1 MTSTSDRLMHLLG
14 FGIFSPMSHCVGSW
28 KHPLDNKSEY
38 HWARPEVWQQ
48 IARDC
53 ERGKLDA
60 FFFADQWSAYGV
72 YKASTDYAIKHAVQF
87 PIHDPT
93 LLIPMMAA
101 VTRNLGFATTLSA
114 TYYPPYMA
122 ARKFTTLDWLTN
134 GRIAWNIV
142 TSFHAGEAENFG
154 LEDLIKHGDRYA
166 RAHEYMDVCMK
177 LWNSWD
183 DDAIIMDTDTGI
195 FADPAK
201 VHPINHSG
209 DHFRVPGFSPAIPG
223 PQHHP
228 VLFQAGSSPDGRDFC
243 TRWAEASFSIVI
255 GTDQKR
261 AFIEDMDN
269 RLLKWDRKPG
279 DLKYLFGIQ
288 PIVALSEAEAKEKQA
303 MTNELTP
310 YEGAATVLSGHT
322 GTDFS
327 EFDPDQIATE
337 LPERRGIS
345 GIWESVT
352 NLNKGSPGDGD
363 GALTIREGTKLYGQS
378 ILMDQIVGN
387 PQQVADQLIATWEE
401 SGCDGF
407 LCTSTYTPGSFTE
420 FSDMV
425 IPVLQK
431 YGLSRRQ
438 YTGKTLRENLNQN
451 TPE

>member
-1 MTSTSDRLMHLLG
+1 MASRRDRLMHLLG

-28 KHPLDNKSEY
+28 KHPLDNKSGY

-53 ERGKLDA
+53 ERGKFDA

-72 YKASTDYAIKHAVQF
+72 YSGSTDYAIKHAVQF

-93 LLIPMMAA
+93 LVIPMMAA
-101 VTRNLGFATTLSA
+101 VTRDLGFATTLSA

-122 ARKFTTLDWLTN
+122 ARKFTTLDWLTD

-142 TSFHAGEAENFG
+142 TSFHGGEAANFG

-166 RAHEYMDVCMK
+166 RAHEYMEVVTK
-177 LWNSWD
+177 LWDSWD
-183 DDAIIMDTDTGI
+183 DDAIVMDPETGI
-195 FADPAK
+195 YADPSK
-201 VHPINHSG
+201 VHPINHVG
-209 DHFRVPGFSPAIPG
+209 EHFQVPGFSPAIPG
-223 PQHHP
+223 PQHYP

-269 RLLKWDRKPG
+269 RLLNWGRKPG
-279 DLKYLFGIQ
+279 DLKYYFGIQ

-303 MTNELTP
+303 LTNELTP

-327 EFDPDQIATE
+327 EFDPDQVADA

-352 NLNKGSPGDGD
+352 NLNKDPEN
-363 GALTIREGTKLYGQS
+363 ALTIREGTKLYGQS

-387 PQQVADQLIATWEE
+387 PQQVADQLIAIWEE
-401 SGCDGF
+401 TGCDGF
-407 LCTSTYTPGSFTE
+407 LATSTYTPGSFTE
-420 FSDMV
+420 FTDMV
-425 IPVLQK
+425 VPVLQK
-431 YGLSRRQ
+431 AGVYRRK
-438 YTGKTLRENLNQN
+438 YTGQTLRENLSQT

>member
-1 MTSTSDRLMHLLG
+1 
-14 FGIFSPMSHCVGSW
+14 
-28 KHPLDNKSEY
+28 
-38 HWARPEVWQQ
+38 
-48 IARDC
+48 
-53 ERGKLDA
+53 
-60 FFFADQWSAYGV
+60 
-72 YKASTDYAIKHAVQF
+72 
-87 PIHDPT
+87 
-93 LLIPMMAA
+93 
-101 VTRNLGFATTLSA
+101 
-114 TYYPPYMA
+114 MA
-122 ARKFTTLDWLTN
+122 ARKFTTLDWLTD
-134 GRIAWNIV
+134 GRIAWNVV

-166 RAHEYMDVCMK
+166 RVHEYMDVCMK

-183 DDAIIMDTDTGI
+183 DDAIVMDAERGI
-195 FADPAK
+195 FADPTK
-201 VHPINHSG
+201 VHPIRHSG
-209 DHFRVPGFSPAIPG
+209 QHFRVPGFSPAIPG

-255 GTDQKR
+255 GTEHKR
-261 AFIEDMDN
+261 AFIADMDT
-269 RLLKWDRKPG
+269 RLAQWGRDPG
-279 DLKYLFGIQ
+279 SLKYFFGIQ

-327 EFDPDQIATE
+327 EFDPDQIATD

-345 GIWESVT
+345 GVWEAVT
-352 NLNKGSPGDGD
+352 NLSKGSEGKGSGSVTTAESQTTQAN
-363 GALTIREGTKLYGQS
+363 GARAGAMTIREGTKLYGQS

-387 PQQVADQLIATWEE
+387 PQQVAEQLITVWEE
-401 SGCDGF
+401 TGCDGF

-425 IPVLQK
+425 IPILQK
-431 YGLSRRQ
+431 YGVSRRR
-438 YTGKTLRENLNQN
+438 YAGKTLRENMNQN